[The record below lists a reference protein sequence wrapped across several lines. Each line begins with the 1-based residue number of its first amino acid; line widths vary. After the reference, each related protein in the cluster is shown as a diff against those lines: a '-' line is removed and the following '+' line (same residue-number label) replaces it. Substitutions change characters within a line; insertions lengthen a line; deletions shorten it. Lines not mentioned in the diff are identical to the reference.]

1 MRQEDSTEYLA
12 AFVVGAVVGI
22 GAALLVAPRP
32 TTRRERIMNELKP
45 YKKKVGRGA
54 ARARRAVSVE
64 APARA
69 DKLVAMSRAVVDD
82 MRDEVAAMVA
92 EARADI
98 ADSVADQL
106 RAAQKRLEKTAKRVR
121 S

>member
-1 MRQEDSTEYLA
+1 MRQEDTTEYLA

-22 GAALLVAPRP
+22 GAALLAASRP
-32 TTRRERIMNELKP
+32 TTRRERIIKELKP
-45 YKKKVGRGA
+45 YTKKLARGA
-54 ARARRAVSVE
+54 ARARRAVGAE
-64 APARA
+64 PPGRA
-69 DKLVAMSRAVVDD
+69 EKMVTMSRAVVDD
-82 MRDEVAAMVA
+82 MREEVAAMVA

-106 RAAQKRLEKTAKRVR
+106 RVAQKRLEKTAQRVR